1 MAFSQKSVRFDEFYT
16 HYESIEE
23 IYKGGYV
30 NADTLKDKII
40 YCCCDDYRWSNYV
53 KFFKNNFEYFNIK
66 KLIATNYDIG
76 DGAYIYTYDG
86 HNETIDQGRDNGS
99 FEHYSDFVTEDT
111 IIITN
116 PPFSKSKCFF
126 GWLQQNNAKF
136 YIHNTW
142 LNTIKCYKN
151 LNDIYAANL
160 KIKYDVPAWDRYAI
174 TVTASGIVTN
184 IELKDTNNK
193 QCKLEKAF
201 VEVKHDFYYEAYD
214 FYKGD
219 AWKGKILNV
228 DRCENIPN
236 DYDDFIGVPI
246 SFIAVQPYIRKQYK
260 IYGVVFYGRKFFR
273 LRIKKIK

>member
-1 MAFSQKSVRFDEFYT
+1 MPFSSKRAIFDEIYT
-16 HYESIEE
+16 LYESIEE
-23 IYKGGYV
+23 IYKGGYI
-30 NADTLKDKII
+30 NLDTIKDKII
-40 YCCCDDYRWSNYV
+40 YCCCDDYRCSNYV

-76 DGAYIYTYDG
+76 DGAYIYTYDCY
-86 HNETIDQGRDNGS
+86 NETIEQGREDGS
-99 FEHYSDFVTEDT
+99 FENYNDFVTEDT

-116 PPFSKSKCFF
+116 PPFSKSRCFF

-142 LNTIKCYKN
+142 VNTIKFYNN
-151 LNDIYAANL
+151 LNDIYAARL
-160 KIKYDVPAWDRYAI
+160 FIKYDAPAWDKYGI
-174 TVTASGIVTN
+174 TVNASGLITN

-193 QCKLEKAF
+193 KCKLEKTFA
-201 VEVKHDFYYEAYD
+201 EVKHDFYYEYY

-219 AWKGKILNV
+219 KCKGKILNV
-228 DRCENIPN
+228 DRCEDIPN

-246 SFIAVQPYIRKQYK
+246 SFIVVQPWIRKQYK
-260 IYGVVFYGRKFFR
+260 IYGVVIYGKKFFR

>member
-1 MAFSQKSVRFDEFYT
+1 MAFSSKRATHDEFYT
-16 HYESIEE
+16 LYESIEY
-23 IYKGGYV
+23 IYKGGFI
-30 NADTLKDKII
+30 NTDTLKDKII

-66 KLIATNYDIG
+66 KLIATNYDNG
-76 DGAYIYTYDG
+76 EGAYIYTYDG
-86 HNETIDQGRDNGS
+86 KNEIIEQGREDGS
-99 FEHYSDFVTEDT
+99 FENYNDFVTEDT

-116 PPFSKSKCFF
+116 PPFSKSRCFF
-126 GWLQQNNAKF
+126 GWLKQNNAKF

-142 LNTIKCYKN
+142 LNTIKCYNN
-151 LNDIYAANL
+151 LNEIYAANL
-160 KIKYDVPAWDRYAI
+160 RIKYDVPAWDKYGI

-184 IELKDTNNK
+184 IELKDTGNK
-193 QCKLEKAF
+193 KCKLEKTFA
-201 VEVKHDFYYEAYD
+201 EIKHDFYYEGD
-214 FYKGD
+214 FCKTD
-219 AWKGKILNV
+219 TWKGKILNV

-260 IYGVVFYGRKFFR
+260 IYGASRYGKKFFR

>member
-1 MAFSQKSVRFDEFYT
+1 MPLSSKRARFDEFYT
-16 HYESIEE
+16 HYESIED
-23 IYKGGYV
+23 IYKSGYV

-86 HNETIDQGRDNGS
+86 KNETIEQGRGDGS
-99 FEHYSDFVTEDT
+99 FENYNDFVSEDT

-126 GWLQQNNAKF
+126 SLLQQNNAKF

-142 LNTIKCYKN
+142 LNTVKCYNN

-160 KIKYDVPAWDRYAI
+160 KIKYDVPAWDKYAI

-184 IELKDTNNK
+184 IELKDTGNK
-193 QCKLEKAF
+193 QCKLEKTFA
-201 VEVKHDFYYEAYD
+201 EINHDFYYEDD
-214 FYKGD
+214 FYKND

-246 SFIAVQPYIRKQYK
+246 SFIAVQPWIRKQYK
-260 IYGVVFYGRKFFR
+260 IYGIAGYGRKFFR

>member
-1 MAFSQKSVRFDEFYT
+1 MPFSAKRARFDEFYT

-23 IYKGGYV
+23 IYKSGYV

-53 KFFKNNFEYFNIK
+53 KFWKNNFEYFNIK

-86 HNETIDQGRDNGS
+86 HNETIEQGQGDGS
-99 FEHYSDFVTEDT
+99 FENYNDFVNEDT

-116 PPFSKSKCFF
+116 PPFSKSRYFF

-142 LNTIKCYKN
+142 LNTIKCYNN
-151 LNDIYAANL
+151 LNDIYAARL
-160 KIKYDVPAWDRYAI
+160 YIKYDVPVWDKYGI
-174 TVTASGIVTN
+174 TVNASGLVTN
-184 IELKDTNNK
+184 IELKGTNNK
-193 QCKLEKAF
+193 KCKLEKTF
-201 VEVKHDFYYEAYD
+201 DEVKHDFYEADY
-214 FYKGD
+214 FYKSD
-219 AWKGKILNV
+219 VWKGKILNV
-228 DRCENIPN
+228 DRCEDIPN

-246 SFIAVQPYIRKQYK
+246 SFITVQPWIRKQYK
-260 IYGVVFYGRKFFR
+260 IYGVARYGKKFYR

>member
-1 MAFSQKSVRFDEFYT
+1 MPLQRRIRDDFYT
-16 HYESIEE
+16 LYDSIEK
-23 IYKGGYV
+23 IYKSGYMKPEV
-30 NADTLKDKII
+30 FKDKII
-40 YCCCDDYRWSNYV
+40 YCNCDDYRWSNYV
-53 KFFKNNFEYFNIK
+53 KFLKNNFEYFGIK
-66 KLIATNYDIG
+66 KLIATNYDNG

-86 HNETIDQGRDNGS
+86 KNETIEQGREDGS

-116 PPFSKSKCFF
+116 PPFSKSRCFF
-126 GWLQQNNAKF
+126 GWLQQHNAKF

-142 LNTIKCYKN
+142 INVIQYYKN
-151 LNDIYAANL
+151 LNDIYAARL
-160 KIKYDVPAWDRYAI
+160 YIKYDAPAWDRYGI
-174 TVTASGIVTN
+174 TVNASGLVTN
-184 IELKDTNNK
+184 IELKDTHNK
-193 QCKLEKAF
+193 RCRLEKTF
-201 VEVKHDFYYEAYD
+201 DEVKHDFYYEED

-228 DRCENIPN
+228 DRCEDIPN

-260 IYGVVFYGRKFFR
+260 IYGVAIYGRKFFR

>member
-1 MAFSQKSVRFDEFYT
+1 MPFSSKRAIHDEIYT
-16 HYESIEE
+16 NYESIEH
-23 IYKGGYV
+23 IYKGGFI
-30 NADTLKDKII
+30 NTDTLKDKII

-53 KFFKNNFEYFNIK
+53 KFWKNNFEYFNIK

-86 HNETIDQGRDNGS
+86 KNETIEQGREDGS

-116 PPFSKSKCFF
+116 PPFSKSRCFF

-142 LNTIKCYKN
+142 LNTIKFNN
-151 LNDIYAANL
+151 LNDIYAARL
-160 KIKYDVPAWDRYAI
+160 YIKYDAPAWDKYGI
-174 TVTASGIVTN
+174 TVNASGLVTN
-184 IELKDTNNK
+184 IELKDTSNK
-193 QCKLEKAF
+193 KCRLDKTF
-201 VEVKHDFYYEAYD
+201 DEVKHDFYYEED

-228 DRCENIPN
+228 DKCEDIPN

-246 SFIAVQPYIRKQYK
+246 SFITVQACIRKQYK
-260 IYGVVFYGRKFFR
+260 IYGVARYGKKFFR

>member
-1 MAFSQKSVRFDEFYT
+1 MPFSSKRSRFDEIYT

-23 IYKGGYV
+23 IYKGGYI
-30 NADTLKDKII
+30 NLDTIKDKII

-53 KFFKNNFEYFNIK
+53 KFWKNNFEYFNIK

-76 DGAYIYTYDG
+76 EGAYIYTYDG
-86 HNETIDQGRDNGS
+86 KNETIEQGREDGS
-99 FEHYSDFVTEDT
+99 FEHYNEFVTEDT

-126 GWLQQNNAKF
+126 SWLQQHNAKF

-142 LNTIKCYKN
+142 LNTIKCYNN
-151 LNDIYAANL
+151 LNEIYAANL
-160 KIKYDVPAWDRYAI
+160 RIKYDVPAWDRYGI

-184 IELKDTNNK
+184 IELKDTGNK
-193 QCKLEKAF
+193 KCKLEKTFA
-201 VEVKHDFYYEAYD
+201 EVKHDFYYEYYL
-214 FYKGD
+214 YKSD
-219 AWKGKILNV
+219 KCKGKILNV
-228 DRCENIPN
+228 DKCENIPN

-260 IYGVVFYGRKFFR
+260 IYGPMIYGKKFLR

>member
-1 MAFSQKSVRFDEFYT
+1 MPFSTKRATFDEIYT
-16 HYESIEE
+16 LYESIEE
-23 IYKGGYV
+23 IYKGGYI
-30 NADTLKDKII
+30 NLDTLKDKII

-66 KLIATNYDIG
+66 KLIATNYDID
-76 DGAYIYTYDG
+76 DGAYIYTYDVQ
-86 HNETIDQGRDNGS
+86 NETIEQGREDGS
-99 FEHYSDFVTEDT
+99 FEHYNDFVTEDT

-116 PPFSKSKCFF
+116 PPFSKSRCFF

-142 LNTIKCYKN
+142 LNTIKFYNN
-151 LNDIYAANL
+151 LNDIYAARL
-160 KIKYDVPAWDRYAI
+160 YIKYDAPAWDKYGI
-174 TVTASGIVTN
+174 TVNASGLVTN

-193 QCKLEKAF
+193 KCKLEKTF
-201 VEVKHDFYYEAYD
+201 DEVKHDFYEADD

-219 AWKGKILNV
+219 EWKGKILNV
-228 DRCENIPN
+228 DRCEDIPN

-246 SFIAVQPYIRKQYK
+246 SFIAVQPWIRKQYK
-260 IYGVVFYGRKFFR
+260 IYGVALYGKKFYR